1 MELVITEKEEGHA
14 VEEQENQENTDGHTV
29 EGHAVEGHAVESHAV
44 EGHAVEGHAVEEQE
58 NQENQEKKKKKVSFE
73 EFCEPCAKEPVSRK
87 SAAAPAPVPRATSR
101 GMAIRPVVEVSISK
115 PRKTVMPFVQT
126 PPQQYKMLGRM
137 TDGRSYRLGGGT
149 VMPMRMRIG
158 T

>member
-1 MELVITEKEEGHA
+1 MELVITEKEEDHA
-14 VEEQENQENTDGHTV
+14 ENT
-29 EGHAVEGHAVESHAV
+29 EGHVVKDHVENTENTENTEGHVVKDHAENT
-44 EGHAVEGHAVEEQE
+44 EGHVVKDHAE
-58 NQENQEKKKKKVSFE
+58 NTENQEKKKKKVSFE
-73 EFCEPCAKEPVSRK
+73 EFCEPCAKEPVQRK

-126 PPQQYKMLGRM
+126 PPQQYKMIGRM

-149 VMPMRMRIG
+149 VMPMRMRVG